1 MPKEAAVRSVL
12 SLKILASQVISKRR
26 AEENDFAFFQDIL
39 LKHRCPKF
47 NGYNTA
53 MCREQG
59 KLRQPKTKTA
69 LDMTPLHPDT
79 MMTATAKAQEVMRN
93 VGQEFVLFT

>member
-1 MPKEAAVRSVL
+1 ML

-39 LKHRCPKF
+39 LKHRCPEF

-59 KLRQPKTKTA
+59 KLPQPKTKTTH
-69 LDMTPLHPDT
+69 LPLIDMTPSHPDT
-79 MMTATAKAQEVMRN
+79 IMTAIAKAQEIMRN
-93 VGQEFVLFT
+93 VGQ